1 MIHIALN
8 HYSRKG
14 LNKPWE
20 ENCKPSRL
28 YTAPGLGDRVTC
40 LWGLYQYGRKER
52 AGIPLTVHLNKNHW
66 ISNDSNVDK
75 PSSWQEIRDLFP
87 RIYAWKNQ
95 RGDSI
100 RVRYHEDMPIQN
112 DYNTL
117 KWLREKNINASM
129 YYYDKP
135 DVKFYH
141 GRSLINITD
150 YFKDKVLLDP
160 PKCDH
165 IKLPEKFITMQFD
178 GSLPRRPSNAVIE
191 RLRLYYINNGYKI
204 IDIGKNMTLAE
215 IGYYL
220 YHADYHVGMESG
232 MFHMAQLWKKHSQI
246 HIYTPLRDGLSYHT
260 DHITRAVKNG
270 SPLNYLLGKII

>member
-95 RGDSI
+95 KGDSI
-100 RVRYHEDMPIQN
+100 RLRYHEDMPIQN

-117 KWLREKNINASM
+117 KWLREKKDINASM
-129 YYYDKP
+129 YYYDNP
-135 DVKFYH
+135 DAK
-141 GRSLINITD
+141 INITD
-150 YFKDKVLLDP
+150 YFKDKVLIDP

-178 GSLPRRPSNAVIE
+178 GSAQRRPSDAVVE

-220 YHADYHVGMESG
+220 HYADYHVGMESG
-232 MFHMAQLWKKHSQI
+232 MFHMAQLYKKHSQI
-246 HIYTPLRDGLSYHT
+246 HLYTASGAT
-260 DHITRAVKNG
+260 DHSVRAKKNG